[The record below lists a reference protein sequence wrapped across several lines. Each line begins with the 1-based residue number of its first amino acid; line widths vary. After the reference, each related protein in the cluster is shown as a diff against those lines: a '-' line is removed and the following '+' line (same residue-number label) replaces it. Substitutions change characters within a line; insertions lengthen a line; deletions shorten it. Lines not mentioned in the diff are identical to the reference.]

1 MMSLE
6 ILTIMID
13 FYNYWGF
20 QVTLISDPAMQCQE
34 IDLGFRRQMQMETSY
49 QPLIDFMEHQVN
61 ENALYLYEDEF
72 SINYFM
78 FRIPKNISD
87 ADILCIGPILFQS
100 IDTKGV
106 QREVVEFYNQIPLC
120 HSKEQWTYTLM
131 FFLQKLYPESGNIPL
146 IRVEKNG
153 FPVFTNENLYSLP
166 SNPHVALTAI
176 EKRYQVERELMNAVS
191 AGNIKEAIRHNHRFA
206 SYRLTPR
213 SLSPLRDRKN
223 LAFVFNT
230 LLRKAAEIG
239 GVHPLHI
246 DNLSRTLAI
255 QIENAMTL
263 EQLEEICSNMIRKYC
278 ILVQNYAR
286 RSYSEL
292 TRTCMNYIEFYYNT
306 ELSLSLL
313 ADKCSVSPSHLST
326 VFSKDT
332 RMTVTDY
339 IHKTRIR
346 QALILLNTTTL
357 SIGEIASRCG
367 FGDANYFSR
376 IFRKYQGQSPQNY
389 RNTILGTD

>member
-1 MMSLE
+1 MSLE
-6 ILTIMID
+6 ILTTMID

-20 QVTLISDPAMQCQE
+20 HVTLISDPAMQCQE
-34 IDLGFRRQMQMETSY
+34 LDFGFRRQIQSEASY
-49 QPLIDFMEHQVN
+49 QIWVHFMEHQMK
-61 ENALYLYEDEF
+61 EETLYLFEDEL
-72 SINYFM
+72 SMNYFM
-78 FRIPKNISD
+78 FRLPQNGSK
-87 ADILCIGPILFQS
+87 AEILCIGPILFQAM
-100 IDTKGV
+100 DNKGF
-106 QREVVEFYNQIPLC
+106 QREFIEFYNRVPLC

-131 FFLQKLYPESGNIPL
+131 FFLQKLYPASGTIPL
-146 IRVEKNG
+146 VHVAKNG
-153 FPVFTNENLYSLP
+153 SPVFSDENLYSLP

-176 EKRYQVERELMNAVS
+176 ENRYQVERELMKAVS
-191 AGNIKEAIRHNHRFA
+191 AGNTKEAIQHSHRFA
-206 SYRLTPR
+206 TYRLTPR
-213 SLSPLRDRKN
+213 SLSPLRDGKN

-230 LLRKAAEIG
+230 LLRKAAEMG

-255 QIENAMTL
+255 QIENAMTM
-263 EQLEEICSNMIRKYC
+263 EQLEEIRSNMIRKYC
-278 ILVQNYAR
+278 ILVKNYAR

-292 TRTCMNYIEFYYNT
+292 TRTSMNYIEFYYNT

-313 ADKCSVSPSHLST
+313 ADQCSVSPSHLST
-326 VFSKDT
+326 IFKKET
-332 RMTVTDY
+332 GMTVTDY

-376 IFRKYQGQSPQNY
+376 IFRKYQGQSPQTY
-389 RNTILGTD
+389 RNTILGTN